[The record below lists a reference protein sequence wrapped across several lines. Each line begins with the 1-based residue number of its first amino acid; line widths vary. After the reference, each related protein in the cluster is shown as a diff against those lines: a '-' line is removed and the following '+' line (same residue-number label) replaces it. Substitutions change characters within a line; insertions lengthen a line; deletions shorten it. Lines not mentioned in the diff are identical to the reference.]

1 MPPMKSNLVLAMVTA
16 VALMLTY
23 SLWRVPDPFSDT
35 NARFLDRFGIVTE
48 LGGQMQLLF
57 PDAVIV
63 SELSAVRCIKKPNHL
78 FGQRQVIRA
87 DGDVIEYQ
95 QWRWC
100 WR

>member
-1 MPPMKSNLVLAMVTA
+1 MKINIVFGLVTA
-16 VALMLTY
+16 VCLMLTY
-23 SLWRVPDPFSDT
+23 ALWRVPDPFLDKE
-35 NARFLDRFGIVTE
+35 ARFIDRAEFVTE

-63 SELSAVRCIKKPNHL
+63 SELSAVRCIKNPGAL
-78 FGQRQVIRA
+78 FGYRQVLQA
-87 DGDVIEYQ
+87 DGDVIEYR